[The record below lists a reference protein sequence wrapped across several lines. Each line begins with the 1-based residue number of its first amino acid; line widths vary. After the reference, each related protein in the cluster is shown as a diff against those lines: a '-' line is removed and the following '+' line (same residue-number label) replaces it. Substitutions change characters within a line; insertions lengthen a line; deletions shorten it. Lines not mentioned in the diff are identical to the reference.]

1 MINWTLRLKNKTTL
15 SSIAGVVVGAS
26 YQVLGI
32 LGIVPAISENAV
44 IQIIGLGLSGLVM
57 LGVVVDPTT
66 KGVSDSQRALLRNVP
81 GGTYDEPEVVEDD
94 GNEEIVVDDTHEG
107 SDEDAVVRED

>member
-32 LGIVPAISENAV
+32 LGIVPAISENTV

-94 GNEEIVVDDTHEG
+94 DNAEVVVDDAHEG
-107 SDEDAVVRED
+107 SDEDAIVRED